1 MKINCSKFEFVFF
14 VFGSAFIVS
23 FFFCL
28 LYSMAVHGNLLRNSD
43 YSSHVIHDQNRFS
56 KRTPVINNH
65 HPLSDSDGNFNIR
78 IGVQNENPELQ
89 WNSSSQ
95 VKVMTED
102 AGMRNNI
109 MDQHRKWSLD
119 GNIHQNKVEPS

>member
-1 MKINCSKFEFVFF
+1 MKLNCSKFEFVFF

-43 YSSHVIHDQNRFS
+43 YSSHVIHDQDRFS
-56 KRTPVINNH
+56 KRSPLINNP
-65 HPLSDSDGNFNIR
+65 HPLSEFEKEPS
-78 IGVQNENPELQ
+78 
-89 WNSSSQ
+89 WNSSSK

-102 AGMRNNI
+102 SGIRNKI
-109 MDQHRKWSLD
+109 LDKFGKWNLVD
-119 GNIHQNKVEPS
+119 DILLKKVDPCYLNLLIFQI